1 MTWTVHNAD
10 CEVPTVSKWKNIIK
24 AAQSALIHGGK
35 WLDELPAIVIE
46 ICDTEAWKT
55 CKDRNG
61 EVFSSFSD
69 MISAELPEG
78 FGITVP
84 KLRKLVAGTI
94 AERPLAVAVG
104 EEQATTVVQGKHRSS
119 LSDNEEALQGT
130 SAAYLLRRL
139 SRMDGDWLDRYEAG
153 EFPSVRQAAIAAGI
167 VKVPGGL
174 DRLRAAWKK
183 ATKDERL
190 TFLEE
195 ATP

>member
-1 MTWTVHNAD
+1 
-10 CEVPTVSKWKNIIK
+10 VSKWKNIIK

-35 WLDELPAIVIE
+35 WLDELPAIVVE

-61 EVFSSFSD
+61 EVFSSFTD
-69 MISAELPEG
+69 MICAELPEG

-104 EEQATTVVQGKHRSS
+104 EEQATTVKPGRPDEEKRS
-119 LSDNEEALQGT
+119 NGT
-130 SAAYLLRRL
+130 NIQTSGNGSEYLLRRL
-139 SRMDGDWLDRYEAG
+139 AKTAPEFVDRYEAG

-167 VKVPGGL
+167 VKVPTVM
-174 DRLRAAWKK
+174 DRLRSAWKK
-183 ATKDERL
+183 ASPADRL
-190 TFLEE
+190 AFMEE
-195 ATP
+195 ISK

>member
-1 MTWTVHNAD
+1 M
-10 CEVPTVSKWKNIIK
+10 SKWKNIIK

-35 WLDELPAIVIE
+35 WLDELPAIVVE

-61 EVFSSFSD
+61 EVFSSFTD
-69 MISAELPEG
+69 MICAELPEG

-104 EEQATTVVQGKHRSS
+104 EEQATTVRKGPKPKGDSVR
-119 LSDNEEALQGT
+119 GT
-130 SAAYLLRRL
+130 ETPSGGNGSAYFLRRL

-167 VKVPGGL
+167 VKVPTVM
-174 DRLRAAWKK
+174 DRLRSAWKK
-183 ATKDERL
+183 ASPADRL
-190 TFLEE
+190 AFMEE
-195 ATP
+195 ISK

>member
-1 MTWTVHNAD
+1 M
-10 CEVPTVSKWKNIIK
+10 SKWKNIIK

-35 WLDELPAIVIE
+35 WLDELPEIVLE
-46 ICDTEAWKT
+46 ICDTKAWKT

-61 EVFSSFSD
+61 KTFKNFTQ
-69 MISAELPEG
+69 MIAAELPEG

-104 EEQATTVVQGKHRSS
+104 EEQGASVVPGKHRSS
-119 LSDNEEALQGT
+119 LSDNEEASQGT
-130 SAAYLLRRL
+130 GSAYLLRRL
-139 SRMDGDWLDRYEAG
+139 SRMDGDWLARYEAG
-153 EFPSVRQAAIAAGI
+153 EFPSVRKAAIAAGI
-167 VKVPGGL
+167 VKVPGGI

-190 TFLEE
+190 AFLEE
-195 ATP
+195 ITP